1 MITMK
6 NIAPKVLGG
15 LFGLYLISAGISY
28 LLFTYVIKSP
38 QGINPQNV
46 AKTRGKIDA
55 SAPKT
60 EECPINGKMFTKAE
74 REIWEKRRPL
84 TVMIE
89 NHEESRPQ
97 SGLSSADV
105 IYEAIA
111 EGGITRFMGVF
122 YCGASAEEVMLG
134 PVRSARTYF
143 LDMASEYADY
153 PLYAHVGGANRDGP
167 ADALQQIINYG
178 WDGYNDLNQ
187 FSIGF
192 PTFRRDYERLGRTVA
207 TEHTMYSTT
216 DKLWDVASERELT
229 NEDKKGNKWNES
241 YTPWKFTDG
250 KASASPQAASIS
262 FPFWAGYS
270 QYAVKWTY
278 DAATNTYKRDNGGV
292 PHQDLNNDQQ
302 LDTTNVAVLFMKL
315 RSLNDAEKHMLY
327 TTTGTGNALVFNNG
341 DVVKGTWSKKDR
353 ISRTIIKDSG
363 GREIPFVR
371 GPIWIEILDPA
382 TTVSY

>member
-134 PVRSARTYF
+134 SPAEV
-143 LDMASEYADY
+143 SEEQ
-153 PLYAHVGGANRDGP
+153 LKE
-167 ADALQQIINYG
+167 LS
-178 WDGYNDLNQ
+178 L
-187 FSIGF
+187 
-192 PTFRRDYERLGRTVA
+192 
-207 TEHTMYSTT
+207 
-216 DKLWDVASERELT
+216 KL
-229 NEDKKGNKWNES
+229 DKKG
-241 YTPWKFTDG
+241 
-250 KASASPQAASIS
+250 
-262 FPFWAGYS
+262 
-270 QYAVKWTY
+270 
-278 DAATNTYKRDNGGV
+278 
-292 PHQDLNNDQQ
+292 
-302 LDTTNVAVLFMKL
+302 
-315 RSLNDAEKHMLY
+315 
-327 TTTGTGNALVFNNG
+327 
-341 DVVKGTWSKKDR
+341 
-353 ISRTIIKDSG
+353 
-363 GREIPFVR
+363 
-371 GPIWIEILDPA
+371 
-382 TTVSY
+382 